1 MDSDQDVLRSRGW
14 NGLFDQDSLV
24 GGWAGMY
31 GDGFSSGYGGRVS
44 TTRTPSQPNLS
55 NKPQFRK
62 PDKYVLPSIVSVGA
76 FYRKDPSFDGMVI
89 NTVRPNPILVPGTFV
104 ETKRSDEPSHVPY
117 RYP

>member
-1 MDSDQDVLRSRGW
+1 
-14 NGLFDQDSLV
+14 
-24 GGWAGMY
+24 MY